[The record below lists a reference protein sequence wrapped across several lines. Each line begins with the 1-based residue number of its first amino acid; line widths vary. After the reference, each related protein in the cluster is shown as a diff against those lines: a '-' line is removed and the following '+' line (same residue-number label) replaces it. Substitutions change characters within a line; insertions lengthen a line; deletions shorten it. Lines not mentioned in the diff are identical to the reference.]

1 MARWVLPVLVGPRTA
16 VTPAPRA
23 RASREAG
30 DENESDIRFPGWE
43 WPGPLRARLSVPQC
57 DAGTAPHLNKR
68 TSLERIGPESLT
80 LAPSAFVLPDIS
92 VYHIEKPQHRVTKPH
107 SIGRNHGP
115 FVNTGP
121 RRLIAKSQWP

>member
-43 WPGPLRARLSVPQC
+43 WPGPSRAGLSVPQC
-57 DAGTAPHLNKR
+57 DARTAPALNKR
-68 TSLERIGPESLT
+68 TSLEQRAPESLT
-80 LAPSAFVLPDIS
+80 RAPSPFVLFGIS
-92 VYHIEKPQHRVTKPH
+92 VYRIEKPQHRV
-107 SIGRNHGP
+107 
-115 FVNTGP
+115 
-121 RRLIAKSQWP
+121 